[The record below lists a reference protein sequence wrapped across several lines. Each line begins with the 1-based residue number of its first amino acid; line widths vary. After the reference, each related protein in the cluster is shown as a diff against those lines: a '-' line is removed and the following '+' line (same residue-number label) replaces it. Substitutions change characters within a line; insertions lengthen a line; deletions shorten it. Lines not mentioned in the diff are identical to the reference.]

1 MKIKIENMRKTDAF
15 ESESSDDEN
24 SNIYEEDDLVLC
36 KTSDGKIRSCGFS
49 INNLLLREGKP
60 AMVTMN
66 YVSDNS
72 TPETKTKTNVSDLF
86 RNLAVPVGYFYIQPK
101 TYSNDQSHY
110 IEEEEDLDEELHE
123 KLLNLASAL
132 DNKKNK
138 RSKKAYIVVGRKNQK
153 TKKLKHNKELM

>member
-1 MKIKIENMRKTDAF
+1 MKIKIENMKKTDAL
-15 ESESSDDEN
+15 ESESDDDEN

-36 KTSDGKIRSCGFS
+36 KTADGKIRSCGFS

-66 YVSDNS
+66 YVSDDS
-72 TPETKTKTNVSDLF
+72 TPETKTSVSDIF

-101 TYSNDQSHY
+101 SYHTDSSHY
-110 IEEEEDLDEELHE
+110 VDEEEELDEELHE

-138 RSKKAYIVVGRKNQK
+138 RSKKAYIIVGRKNQK
-153 TKKLKHNKELM
+153 TKKLKHNKEIL

>member
-1 MKIKIENMRKTDAF
+1 MKIKIENMKKTDAF

-24 SNIYEEDDLVLC
+24 LNIYEEDDLVLC

-66 YVSDNS
+66 YVSDDS
-72 TPETKTKTNVSDLF
+72 TPETKTNVSDLF
-86 RNLAVPVGYFYIQPK
+86 RNLAVPVGYFYTQPK
-101 TYSNDQSHY
+101 SHHTDSSHY
-110 IEEEEDLDEELHE
+110 VDEEEELDEELHE

-132 DNKKNK
+132 DNKKHK
-138 RSKKAYIVVGRKNQK
+138 RSKKAYVIVRGKNQK
-153 TKKLKHNKELM
+153 TKKQKN